1 MKRNSFTLIELL
13 VVIAIIAILAA
24 MLLPALQK
32 ARSSATK
39 TACINNL
46 KQIGA
51 ALAMYAGDQQ
61 NFPPADQ
68 PQGEARNQQRWYHRI
83 RPYLGSH
90 EVPADWTRATE
101 VAREGALFCKATE
114 VVYGSNGLSDTV
126 SYAMNAFSYLSQ
138 NFGFK
143 PSQCVDAAPTT
154 TSNYMVRPETRS
166 PRFANSKIIFVSEL
180 GRHLTNEKGY
190 THPSIRNHGY
200 YMGVSSD
207 TFPDLRH
214 DGKNALMFDLHVE
227 FVTPQKVAWEL
238 YLY

>member
-1 MKRNSFTLIELL
+1 
-13 VVIAIIAILAA
+13 
-24 MLLPALQK
+24 
-32 ARSSATK
+32 
-39 TACINNL
+39 
-46 KQIGA
+46 
-51 ALAMYAGDQQ
+51 
-61 NFPPADQ
+61 
-68 PQGEARNQQRWYHRI
+68 
-83 RPYLGSH
+83 
-90 EVPADWTRATE
+90 
-101 VAREGALFCKATE
+101 REGALFCKATE

-154 TSNYMVRPETRS
+154 TSNYMVRPETHS

-190 THPSIRNHGY
+190 THPSIRNRGY